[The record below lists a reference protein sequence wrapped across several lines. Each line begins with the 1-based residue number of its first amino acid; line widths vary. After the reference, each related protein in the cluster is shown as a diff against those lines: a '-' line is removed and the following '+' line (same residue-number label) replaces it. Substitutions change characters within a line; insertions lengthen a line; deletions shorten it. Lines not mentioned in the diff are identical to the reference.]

1 MKPSETTETF
11 ALSLDAAD
19 PLAAFRDRFLLPAGK
34 VYLNGNSLG
43 AASKDAVAAVQRVL
57 EEWRQLGIGGWL
69 AGEPP
74 WFYYAE
80 KVGAMAAGL
89 VGADADEVVATGTTT
104 LNIHALVNTF
114 FAPQQKRSKILADEL
129 TFPTA
134 LYALQGQ
141 VRMKGLDPGKHLL
154 LARSADGRTLDEDS
168 IAALMDEDVAVA
180 LLPSVLYR
188 SAQLL
193 DMGYLTRAAHKKGI
207 IIGFDCAHSVGAVPH
222 DFTAIDADFA
232 VWCGYKHL
240 NAGPGSTAFLYL
252 NRRHFDKQPLL
263 AGWFGYEKERQ
274 FDLAVDFAHQRSAGG
289 WQVSSPG
296 IFAVAAAEGALK
308 IVLEAG
314 IGRIREKSLALTS
327 YLIDLVDTLLAGPPY
342 SFRVASPR
350 VPGRRGGHVAL
361 EREQDALPISA
372 ALKQMG
378 MVVDFRAPDTI
389 RISPAALYNTYHEVW
404 TVVQCLKEIIDRG
417 LYREQDP
424 ARQAVP

>member
-134 LYALQGQ
+134 LY
-141 VRMKGLDPGKHLL
+141 
-154 LARSADGRTLDEDS
+154 
-168 IAALMDEDVAVA
+168 
-180 LLPSVLYR
+180 
-188 SAQLL
+188 
-193 DMGYLTRAAHKKGI
+193 
-207 IIGFDCAHSVGAVPH
+207 
-222 DFTAIDADFA
+222 
-232 VWCGYKHL
+232 
-240 NAGPGSTAFLYL
+240 
-252 NRRHFDKQPLL
+252 
-263 AGWFGYEKERQ
+263 
-274 FDLAVDFAHQRSAGG
+274 
-289 WQVSSPG
+289 
-296 IFAVAAAEGALK
+296 
-308 IVLEAG
+308 
-314 IGRIREKSLALTS
+314 
-327 YLIDLVDTLLAGPPY
+327 
-342 SFRVASPR
+342 
-350 VPGRRGGHVAL
+350 
-361 EREQDALPISA
+361 
-372 ALKQMG
+372 
-378 MVVDFRAPDTI
+378 
-389 RISPAALYNTYHEVW
+389 
-404 TVVQCLKEIIDRG
+404 
-417 LYREQDP
+417 
-424 ARQAVP
+424 